1 MENNNTSSKKKSFLA
16 VWDNVELVDFVSKIN
31 FNALMKIEEE
41 LTILIE
47 YLKMGMGVKN
57 PTNLNEFFLHFTK
70 ANFTLSD
77 IIKKKKSLL
86 YTIIQPS
93 LNIEIISLISF
104 FIVNDSN
111 SNIKNSLIS
120 IVSKTHES
128 FLALVQVIINICQQ
142 NNLTNYSFN
151 QFQRVIISNLK
162 YPKDPQK
169 ALYSSINT
177 INELI
182 YNELHQLSS
191 KRKNLLPKDILFYL
205 SKYKT
210 EKLPKFLN
218 QMAKHLSPMDSN
230 INTSLIEDENCI
242 HCIPIPFL
250 PPLQSRDTKLTVV
263 LDLDETLISFKMGPS
278 CDKGML
284 RMRPNVVEFLEK
296 LKQLKCEVILFTAGT
311 QDVSIY
317 TYNIYK

>member
-1 MENNNTSSKKKSFLA
+1 M
-16 VWDNVELVDFVSKIN
+16 
-31 FNALMKIEEE
+31 
-41 LTILIE
+41 
-47 YLKMGMGVKN
+47 
-57 PTNLNEFFLHFTK
+57 
-70 ANFTLSD
+70 
-77 IIKKKKSLL
+77 
-86 YTIIQPS
+86 
-93 LNIEIISLISF
+93 
-104 FIVNDSN
+104 
-111 SNIKNSLIS
+111 
-120 IVSKTHES
+120 
-128 FLALVQVIINICQQ
+128 
-142 NNLTNYSFN
+142 
-151 QFQRVIISNLK
+151 
-162 YPKDPQK
+162 
-169 ALYSSINT
+169 YSSINT

>member
-1 MENNNTSSKKKSFLA
+1 MENNNTSSKKKSFLG

-41 LTILIE
+41 LTVLIE
-47 YLKMGMGVKN
+47 YLKTGQGIKN

-70 ANFTLSD
+70 ANFVISD
-77 IIKKKKSLL
+77 IIKEKKSIL

-104 FIVNDSN
+104 FIVNDTN
-111 SNIKNSLIS
+111 SNINNCFIS
-120 IVSKTHES
+120 IVSKIHES

-162 YPKDPQK
+162 YPKDSQR

-177 INELI
+177 INDLI

-210 EKLPKFLN
+210 EKLPKFLK

-250 PPLQSRDTKLTVV
+250 PPLQSRETKLTVA

-278 CDKGML
+278 CDKGIL

-317 TYNIYK
+317 IYLI